1 MATLSIDLFG
11 KALKNPVMNGSGTL
25 GYGREIES
33 LWSIDTL
40 GAYVTKGLSLK
51 PHHGNAPPR
60 IWEQGTGM
68 LNSIGLQNVGLERF
82 FAEYFPLFKERH
94 TPIVINFF
102 GFTDEEYIQCAA
114 EIDPDPLIVA
124 LEINLSCPNVTKGGI
139 CMGKQAKGVFSII
152 KEVKKAT
159 PIPLI
164 AKLTPEVSDVVEIAQ
179 AAVSAGADGI
189 TVINTMPGI
198 AVDSHARRIAFRG
211 GMSGPPLKPIALK
224 AVADVSQAV
233 SVPVI
238 GTGGIT
244 NHDDAIQ
251 FLMAGARAI
260 QVGTATFVDPFTIP
274 KILNGLA
281 TYIDERGLSQLST
294 LIGAAHAV

>member
-11 KALKNPVMNGSGTL
+11 KVLRNPVMNGSGTL
-25 GYGREIES
+25 GYGKEIES

-60 IWEQGTGM
+60 IWEEGTGM
-68 LNSIGLQNVGLERF
+68 LNSIGLQNVGLKRF
-82 FAEYFPLFKERH
+82 FADYFPLFRERH
-94 TPIVINFF
+94 THVVINFF
-102 GFTDEEYIQCAA
+102 GFTEDEYIRCAA
-114 EIDPDPLIVA
+114 EIEPDPLIVA
-124 LEINLSCPNVTKGGI
+124 LEINLSCPNVKKGGI
-139 CMGKQAKGVFSII
+139 CMGKEAKGVYSII
-152 KEVKKAT
+152 KEVKKVTAI
-159 PIPLI
+159 PII
-164 AKLTPEVSDVVEIAQ
+164 AKLTPEVSDIVEIAG

-189 TVINTMPGI
+189 TVINTMPGVAI
-198 AVDSHARRIAFRG
+198 DSQAKRIAFRG
-211 GMSGPPLKPIALK
+211 GMSGPAIKPIALK

-233 SVPVI
+233 SVPVV
-238 GTGGIT
+238 GAGGIM

-274 KILNGLA
+274 KLLAGL
-281 TYIDERGLSQLST
+281 TVYMDEHRLPQLST
-294 LIGAAHAV
+294 LIGAAHA

>member
-11 KALKNPVMNGSGTL
+11 KTLRNPVMNGSGTL
-25 GYGREIES
+25 GYGREIEP
-33 LWSIDTL
+33 LWSVDTL

-51 PHHGNAPPR
+51 PHHGNPPPR
-60 IWEQGTGM
+60 VWEEGQGM
-68 LNSIGLQNVGLERF
+68 LNSIGLQNVGLKRF
-82 FAEYFPLFKERH
+82 FAEHFPLFRKRN

-102 GFTDEEYIQCAA
+102 GFTDEEYIECAA
-114 EIDPDPLIVA
+114 SIEPDPLIVA

-139 CMGKQAKGVFSII
+139 CMGKEAQGVFSII
-152 KEVKKAT
+152 KRVKERT

-164 AKLTPEVSDVVEIAQ
+164 AKLTPEVADIVEIAQ

-189 TVINTMPGI
+189 TLINTMPGAAI
-198 AVDSHARRIAFRG
+198 DFHTSRIPFRG
-211 GMSGPPLKPIALK
+211 GLSGPALKPIALK
-224 AVADVSQAV
+224 AVADVSRSV

-238 GTGGIT
+238 GAGGIMD
-244 NHDDAIQ
+244 HEDAIR

-274 KILNGLA
+274 KILAGLA
-281 TYIDERGLSQLST
+281 AYMDEHGLPRLST
-294 LIGAAHAV
+294 LVGTAHA